1 MAVENGRKEMNSEL
15 TVQEIKQQIYTQVTF
30 DGRLLPDMAE
40 AYKVKDL
47 VDELLIRAKREEDNR
62 LAKKGV

>member
-1 MAVENGRKEMNSEL
+1 MINEL
-15 TVQEIKQQIYTQVTF
+15 TVQEIKKQIYSQVTF

-47 VDELLIRAKREEDNR
+47 VDELLVRAKREEDNR
-62 LAKKGV
+62 LAMKEVKSEI